1 MWVACK
7 IISNNFL
14 LYNKFKEFINQ
25 TPFFVLEEE
34 SSDSEENQIIF
45 WDIDSINID
54 TNHFKEVIS
63 RGCLIIIISSL
74 FSKDMISNIFDHD
87 HLEKIGILNKSVVY
101 PQFVE
106 EISRIIDEK
115 NRVLNP

>member
-1 MWVACK
+1 MWVSCK
-7 IISNNFL
+7 ITSNNFL

-25 TPFFVLEEE
+25 TPFFILEEE
-34 SSDSEENQIIF
+34 SSDSEENQVIF

-54 TNHFKEVIS
+54 TDHFRERVDN
-63 RGCLIIIISSL
+63 GCLIIIISSL
-74 FSKDMISNIFDHD
+74 LSKDMISNLFEHD
-87 HLEKIGILNKSVVY
+87 HLLKIGTLSKNVLY

-106 EISRIIDEK
+106 EISRVIDDK

>member
-1 MWVACK
+1 MWVSCK

-14 LYNKFKEFINQ
+14 LYNKFKEFISQ

-34 SSDSEENQIIF
+34 SSDYEENQVIF

-54 TNHFKEVIS
+54 TNYLKK
-63 RGCLIIIISSL
+63 RMDNGCLIIIISSL
-74 FSKDMISNIFDHD
+74 LSQNMISSLFEHN
-87 HLEKIGILNKSVVY
+87 HLSKIGTLSKGVLY

-106 EISRIIDEK
+106 EISRIIDDK